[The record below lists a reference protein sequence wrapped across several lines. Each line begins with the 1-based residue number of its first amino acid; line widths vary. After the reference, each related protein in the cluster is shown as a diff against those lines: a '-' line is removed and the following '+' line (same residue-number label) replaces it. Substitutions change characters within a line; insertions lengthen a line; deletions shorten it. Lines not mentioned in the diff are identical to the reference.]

1 MIFPR
6 ARIRWSRLQRLFVSG
21 VIVLLAINIST
32 ARQAGEPA
40 SPAASQEGPCDK
52 AMSQAEMNM
61 CSGEQYRK
69 ADVRLNTVYA
79 KALALMQQSLS
90 DARGRNDKQQEA
102 YEQTAIEKLKAAER
116 AWIQY
121 RDLHCDAAGQQYE
134 GGSMRPMVVSDCL
147 KQTTDHRIEEIKQAY
162 EDGDRKLE

>member
-1 MIFPR
+1 MAFPE
-6 ARIRWSRLQRLFVSG
+6 AWTHWSRAQRLLVSG
-21 VIVLLAINIST
+21 VIVLLLINAGS
-32 ARQAGEPA
+32 ARQTPM
-40 SPAASQEGPCDK
+40 PPTASQEGPCDK
-52 AMSQAEMNM
+52 AMSQTEMNL
-61 CSGEQYRK
+61 CSGEEYRR
-69 ADVRLNTVYA
+69 AGARLNAVYA
-79 KALALMQQSLS
+79 KALALMGHDL
-90 DARGRNDKQQEA
+90 DEARGRNDKRQEA
-102 YEQTAIEKLKAAER
+102 YEQTAIDKLKAAER